1 MNAAVRELREELGV
15 HKSSRDLEY
24 LFEAKHESVLNGGSY
39 LDNEYYDVYRITLS
53 DDEIKS
59 LVPQPG
65 EVDGFVW
72 MTREEFFAKHKLHP
86 EKFVEHPKDYC
97 WLEENT

>member
-1 MNAAVRELREELGV
+1 V
-15 HKSSRDLEY
+15 
-24 LFEAKHESVLNGGSY
+24 
-39 LDNEYYDVYRITLS
+39 TLS
-53 DDEIKS
+53 DSEKRS

-86 EKFVEHPKDYC
+86 EKFVDHPKDFQ
-97 WLEENT
+97 WLMDNAGR